1 MDRAI
6 NDNEC
11 CDVNVFGVT
20 ALKAAYTEGGPWLD
34 QLRNYLFHNA
44 RTVACFL
51 EDVLPEVNVLP
62 LEGTYLMWLDCRKA
76 LRPGEP
82 LEGFSERLGK
92 FLQEKVQLTLST
104 GSIYGA
110 AGEGFMRVNIAC
122 PRSRLLDGMQRF
134 IVGYEAY
141 KCTPWK

>member
-20 ALKAAYTEGGPWLD
+20 ALKAAYNEGGPWLD
-34 QLRNYLFHNA
+34 ELRDYLWHNA
-44 RTVACFL
+44 RTVSCFL
-51 EDVLPEVNVLP
+51 EDELPQVNVLP
-62 LEGTYLMWLDCRKA
+62 LEGTYLMWIDCRSA
-76 LRPGEP
+76 LHPGEP
-82 LEGFSERLGK
+82 LEGFSERFGK
-92 FLQEKVQLTLST
+92 HLRETVKLTLSD

-134 IVGYEAY
+134 VVGFENYAKTTY
-141 KCTPWK
+141 